1 MECAITVPFKLESS
15 ELCTVK
21 LSRIVTAKIPHT
33 CTECGE
39 IINIGYDYLVDVIYL
54 KDKMYVSKTC
64 EHCLSVCQVFF
75 SSGWIYGQ
83 IWRDLA
89 KFVIFSQGELASA
102 QIIQLTPIAKGRVCD
117 MIDTYFHQTNQD
129 E

>member
-1 MECAITVPFKLESS
+1 MECAITVPFKSEPS

-21 LSRIVTAKIPHT
+21 LSRIVTAKIPHLYR
-33 CTECGE
+33 CGE

-54 KDKMYVSKTC
+54 KDRITVSKTC
-64 EHCLSVCQVFF
+64 EHCLSVRQVFF

-89 KFVIFSQGELASA
+89 KFVTLSQGELASA
-102 QIIQLTPIAKGRVCD
+102 QIIQLTPTAKGRVCD
-117 MIDTYFHQTNQD
+117 MIDTYFRQTNRD